1 MFRHKLFLFCKL
13 VKNVSSLVDNNQE
26 QDVFSVSQTPEN
38 PENELNRVE
47 EQLAQVAD
55 EIDLPT
61 TLLKVSTFRESLYHY
76 YGGELLRRGSFQWR
90 VNDEN
95 KKVVL
100 MNDYNCTTGEFL
112 VSAHINKNGLIFHC
126 PIPDVMLDI
135 SHLKIIQSPR
145 AFSI

>member
-13 VKNVSSLVDNNQE
+13 VKNVFTLVDDSQVE
-26 QDVFSVSQTPEN
+26 DVFPVSQTPEI

-47 EQLAQVAD
+47 EQLAQATD
-55 EIDLPT
+55 EIELPT
-61 TLLKVSTFRESLYHY
+61 TLLKVSTFRESLYHCY
-76 YGGELLRRGSFQWR
+76 CGELLRRGSFQWR
-90 VNDEN
+90 ENNEN

-100 MNDYNCTTGEFL
+100 MNDYNCTTSDFL
-112 VSAHINKNGLIFHC
+112 VSTYKNENGLIFHY
-126 PIPDVMLDI
+126 PIPDVVINI

>member
-1 MFRHKLFLFCKL
+1 MFLLLLITIKNRTFFL
-13 VKNVSSLVDNNQE
+13 
-26 QDVFSVSQTPEN
+26 VSQTPQN

-55 EIDLPT
+55 EIELPI
-61 TLLKVSTFRESLYHY
+61 TLFKVSTFRESLYHY

-126 PIPDVMLDI
+126 PIPDVMLNI

>member
-1 MFRHKLFLFCKL
+1 MFLLLLITIKNRTFFL
-13 VKNVSSLVDNNQE
+13 
-26 QDVFSVSQTPEN
+26 VSQTPQN

-55 EIDLPT
+55 EIELPT
-61 TLLKVSTFRESLYHY
+61 TLFKVSTFRESLYHY

-112 VSAHINKNGLIFHC
+112 VSAHVNKNGLIFHC
-126 PIPDVMLDI
+126 PIPDVMLNI

>member
-1 MFRHKLFLFCKL
+1 M
-13 VKNVSSLVDNNQE
+13 
-26 QDVFSVSQTPEN
+26 
-38 PENELNRVE
+38 NRVE
-47 EQLAQVAD
+47 EQLAQVTD
-55 EIDLPT
+55 EIELPT
-61 TLLKVSTFRESLYHY
+61 TLLKVSTFRESLYY
-76 YGGELLRRGSFQWR
+76 YYCEELLQRGSSQWR

-126 PIPDVMLDI
+126 PIPDVMLNI

>member
-26 QDVFSVSQTPEN
+26 RDVFSVSQTPEN

-47 EQLAQVAD
+47 EQLAQVTD
-55 EIDLPT
+55 EIELPT

-76 YGGELLRRGSFQWR
+76 YCEELLRRGSFQWR

-126 PIPDVMLDI
+126 PIPDVMLNI
-135 SHLKIIQSPR
+135 SHLKIIQSP
-145 AFSI
+145 

>member
-13 VKNVSSLVDNNQE
+13 VENVFSLVDDNQAE
-26 QDVFSVSQTPEN
+26 DVFSVSQTPEN

-47 EQLAQVAD
+47 EQLAQATD
-55 EIDLPT
+55 ETELPI
-61 TLLKVSTFRESLYHY
+61 TLLKVSIFRESLYHY
-76 YGGELLRRGSFQWR
+76 YCEELLRQGFFHWR
-90 VNDEN
+90 VNNEN

-100 MNDYNCTTGEFL
+100 MNDYNCTTGDFL
-112 VSAHINKNGLIFHC
+112 VSAHINKNGLIFHY
-126 PIPDVMLDI
+126 PIPDVVLNI